1 MADENNVMKLQEYLE
16 SNPENRALVPPGGTG
31 DDLYG
36 DMGAIDPREVSPEA
50 MNAGALTDEELM
62 MAEEFM
68 NALPPEA
75 QGSFM
80 DRLINDPRATMKSV
94 IDTLGQMFGGDSGSM
109 MDDYMR
115 EQLDRSRRVEPATM
129 RGRGALGGIGSG
141 NETLRYNFPIN
152 PNTGVPYTDSEIGE
166 IRRVPKE
173 DGIGYRMENN
183 LGIGTETM
191 EYVPSRYPKDNRPK
205 MKPMRKGE

>member
-50 MNAGALTDEELM
+50 MNAGALSNEELM

-115 EQLDRSRRVEPATM
+115 EQLDRSRRVDPAM
-129 RGRGALGGIGSG
+129 GALGGIGSG
-141 NETLRYNFPIN
+141 STSNAELDAYRNAIN
-152 PNTGVPYTDSEIGE
+152 VEGSGPMTDAELDAF
-166 IRRVPKE
+166 RRQ
-173 DGIGYRMENN
+173 RMS
-183 LGIGTETM
+183 M
-191 EYVPSRYPKDNRPK
+191 DNR
-205 MKPMRKGE
+205 